1 MRYANAPDLSMMD
14 PGDAAYAQPFMV
26 AYNALVK
33 CRNLG
38 VTVDAESLDLET
50 LNALHDIQEKLD
62 EMSANKP
69 KER

>member
-1 MRYANAPDLSMMD
+1 MEPE
-14 PGDAAYAQPFMV
+14 DAAYAQPFLV

-38 VTVDAESLDLET
+38 VTIEAGSLDLET

-62 EMSANKP
+62 EMAANKP

>member
-1 MRYANAPDLSMMD
+1 MMAPE
-14 PGDAAYAQPFMV
+14 DAAYAQPFMV
-26 AYNALVK
+26 AYNTLVK

-38 VTVDAESLDLET
+38 LAVDATSLDLET

-62 EMSANKP
+62 EMAANKP